1 MEIKKPI
8 PTFPPLR
15 LLLNSLKIQKQRS
28 LPQHDYSN
36 SFRLILRLEKTA
48 GEDARARPHDQAVYL
63 PAALASCLRPGSGF
77 GFGFGAFLVS
87 RLPVSLF
94 PMAAVLPE

>member
-36 SFRLILRLEKTA
+36 SFRLILRLEKTGESIAASKSRA
-48 GEDARARPHDQAVYL
+48 GGQARPR
-63 PAALASCLRPGSGF
+63 ALRMPS
-77 GFGFGAFLVS
+77 AFLRAYS
-87 RLPVSLF
+87 
-94 PMAAVLPE
+94 